1 MRFVIDSNEYIFAF
15 GPLKEEKARHLLDR
29 LLNKAHLNTIRIPRT
44 IFEEVKRNLS
54 LESFQEFSKFVNTL
68 TKIDEDI
75 VVPFEI
81 VFKYETKGLKAA
93 DAFIAAYTEWTGADA
108 LVTEN
113 RHFLVHQTDLPFK
126 VFTAERCLRFLS
138 SHR

>member
-15 GPLKEEKARHLLDR
+15 GPAEESAARQLIDSLSDNLSLH
-29 LLNKAHLNTIRIPRT
+29 TILIPRT

-54 LESFQEFSKFVNTL
+54 KYAFQEFNNFVNAAIT
-68 TKIDEDI
+68 IDEDI

-81 VFKYETKGLKAA
+81 VFEYESNGLKPT
-93 DAFIAAYTEWTGADA
+93 DAFIAAYAEWRGVDA

-113 RHFLVHQTDLPFK
+113 RHFLSRQANLPFK
-126 VFTAERCLRFLS
+126 ILTAESCLKLLS
-138 SHR
+138 K